1 MFFSMITKN
10 LDWKTL
16 TKNSVTFKRW
26 DGLKDGLILWG
37 FADFFFFLG
46 GGVTKIQ
53 KYWAD
58 YLNGG
63 RLGQFAD
70 LRGTWQKRGG
80 GAFEGV

>member
-37 FADFFFFLG
+37 FADFFFFFFWGGGGGTKNTKILG
-46 GGVTKIQ
+46 GLLKWGTAWTVCRFK
-53 KYWAD
+53 
-58 YLNGG
+58 
-63 RLGQFAD
+63 RD
-70 LRGTWQKRGG
+70 LAKKRGWC
-80 GAFEGV
+80 F